1 MDEPERQPARPASNR
16 AFAEAVRGNAF
27 SLLIGGGI
35 CLYFGFTVLLDA
47 PGSAS
52 EEAAEFWYT
61 LDRVFQWALRIIG
74 ALFLVAAA
82 WALTGQRTSMLL
94 AALAEI
100 GFAMLMFAWTV
111 ETILEAR
118 ADGGFD
124 AFAILLGILAI
135 IGISGAKRSWLLYTS
150 MAGTAPFE
158 GGDDHHPES
167 PPG

>member
-1 MDEPERQPARPASNR
+1 MNEPERGPTPPASNR
-16 AFAEAVRGNAF
+16 VFAEAVRGSAF

-61 LDRVFQWALRIIG
+61 IDRVFQWALRIIG
-74 ALFLVAAA
+74 AVFLIAAA
-82 WALTGQRTSMLL
+82 WATTGQRAAMLL

-135 IGISGAKRSWLLYTS
+135 IGVSGAKRSWTLYTS
-150 MAGTAPFE
+150 LAGAAPLE
-158 GGDDHHPES
+158 SKDDHRGLPA
-167 PPG
+167 G